1 MEDNDSGG
9 DISAI
14 ISDLNVS
21 KDENICIFRVFR
33 NRHSA
38 TAMAKQ
44 LSLAGAS
51 HGRGPHSCG
60 NWNVRA
66 IVGGGQRLMAAHRIL
81 LARTYLWF
89 LTVILRK
96 HLSKLKSQLSLRQV

>member
-1 MEDNDSGG
+1 MLMRLPSAVLVVINILKGITRNKLEDNDSGG

-38 TAMAKQ
+38 TAMA
-44 LSLAGAS
+44 
-51 HGRGPHSCG
+51 
-60 NWNVRA
+60 W
-66 IVGGGQRLMAAHRIL
+66 
-81 LARTYLWF
+81 
-89 LTVILRK
+89 
-96 HLSKLKSQLSLRQV
+96 

>member
-1 MEDNDSGG
+1 MLMRLPSAVLVVINILKGITRNKLEDNDSGG

-33 NRHSA
+33 NRHPA

-60 NWNVRA
+60 N
-66 IVGGGQRLMAAHRIL
+66 
-81 LARTYLWF
+81 
-89 LTVILRK
+89 
-96 HLSKLKSQLSLRQV
+96 